1 MVLVDSSIWIE
12 ASRKTGDLRVKVG
25 LEGLLDEYEA
35 LLCSPVRLEVLA
47 GARKEERKMLFADFS
62 CLPYVRVTEDD
73 YLAAV
78 RNTWRLRDA
87 GITVPN
93 TDILIATIALR
104 VECRVYA
111 QDKHFDAMSRVLG
124 FTLYE
129 PGYGGSFRADGE

>member
-1 MVLVDSSIWIE
+1 MVLVDSSVWIE
-12 ASRKTGDLRVKVG
+12 ASRRRGDLMTKLG
-25 LEGLLDEYEA
+25 LKGLLGEQEA
-35 LLCSPVRLEVLA
+35 LLCSLVMLEVMG
-47 GARKEERKMLFADFS
+47 GARREERAALQAEFS

-129 PGYGGSFRADGE
+129 PGYGGSYRADGV